1 MLEPTTGRNWLR
13 MLGRFLLA
21 SAIGNLAS
29 EVVQFPLYTLW
40 HTGTAYE
47 IALMVLHCAAGDV
60 LIAFVAVV
68 AALLAVGS
76 PSWPQ
81 QRFAAVMLGTVD
93 TQRQSLSWRCL
104 MDEQANGTAAKPRS
118 YTEDYKRQVVDLVT
132 STGRTASSVAA
143 EVGLH
148 HTLVSQW
155 IRRYGQANRTAPAA
169 ATRPAASALLK
180 PVPVPTADQAAEIA
194 RLRRENERLRMERDI
209 LKRGIAIF
217 AVPSR

>member
-1 MLEPTTGRNWLR
+1 
-13 MLGRFLLA
+13 
-21 SAIGNLAS
+21 
-29 EVVQFPLYTLW
+29 
-40 HTGTAYE
+40 
-47 IALMVLHCAAGDV
+47 
-60 LIAFVAVV
+60 
-68 AALLAVGS
+68 
-76 PSWPQ
+76 
-81 QRFAAVMLGTVD
+81 
-93 TQRQSLSWRCL
+93 LSWRCL
-104 MDEQANGTAAKPRS
+104 IDEQANGTAAKPRS